1 MNDYISKY
9 WSCYL
14 SIGAII
20 VSLVS
25 IMISSPRYTP
35 INIDYL
41 GVIAGVL
48 SILVT
53 ILLGWQIWTVISIDN
68 KINNSVESMKKN
80 IVKELSKVEE
90 RANNIIL
97 YANTVSNARI
107 DMIEKNYASAI
118 FCAIQ
123 SSGIAKDMATDD
135 MKETSI
141 KFFLEIYEKH
151 KDDKTIASMD
161 KESIVTII
169 HTLNQLNDDRCI
181 PILSFF
187 SFNSGLN
194 LNENSK
200 YLIAINLWSFLLLS
214 AISLYCLLQFLTF
227 QNKRK

>member
-187 SFNSGLN
+187 
-194 LNENSK
+194 
-200 YLIAINLWSFLLLS
+200 LS
-214 AISLYCLLQFLTF
+214 ILD
-227 QNKRK
+227 

>member
-1 MNDYISKY
+1 MSNYISKY

-14 SIGAII
+14 SVGAII
-20 VSLVS
+20 VSLIS

-35 INIDYL
+35 ISIDYL

-68 KINNSVESMKKN
+68 KINNSVDSMKKN
-80 IVKELSKVEE
+80 IVKELSKIEE
-90 RANNIIL
+90 HANNIIL
-97 YANTVSNARI
+97 YANTMSNARI

-123 SSGIAKDMATDD
+123 SSGIAKDMASDD

-151 KDDKTIASMD
+151 KDDETIANMD
-161 KESIVTII
+161 KESIVMVI
-169 HTLNQLNDDRCI
+169 HTLNRLNDDRCL
-181 PILSFF
+181 PILRFF
-187 SFNSGLN
+187 
-194 LNENSK
+194 
-200 YLIAINLWSFLLLS
+200 LS
-214 AISLYCLLQFLTF
+214 ILD
-227 QNKRK
+227 

>member
-123 SSGIAKDMATDD
+123 SSGIAKDMAADD

-169 HTLNQLNDDRCI
+169 HTLIQLNDDRCI
-181 PILSFF
+181 PILRFF
-187 SFNSGLN
+187 
-194 LNENSK
+194 
-200 YLIAINLWSFLLLS
+200 LS
-214 AISLYCLLQFLTF
+214 ILD
-227 QNKRK
+227 

>member
-123 SSGIAKDMATDD
+123 SSGIAKDMAADD

-141 KFFLEIYEKH
+141 KFF
-151 KDDKTIASMD
+151 
-161 KESIVTII
+161 
-169 HTLNQLNDDRCI
+169 
-181 PILSFF
+181 P
-187 SFNSGLN
+187 
-194 LNENSK
+194 
-200 YLIAINLWSFLLLS
+200 
-214 AISLYCLLQFLTF
+214 
-227 QNKRK
+227 